1 MLPDNFSIGI
11 ENHET
16 GAASS
21 LVQTSD
27 VCHIVKTTKDL
38 SKYSRIGSS
47 PYMFTS
53 KLNPQQREQ
62 ALASLASEE
71 FDILIIG
78 GGVNGVGAALDAVTR
93 GLKVALVEAHDFA
106 AGTSSRSSKLIHGGL
121 RYLEQYDFKLVREAL
136 HERELMVSTQCPHLV
151 KPVSFLYPLTEKV
164 KERTYVGAG
173 LALYDALRGFKRA
186 LPSHKHLTGKTIA
199 SISPSLRQDIITG
212 AIRYF
217 DAQVDDARHTMMIA
231 RTAARHGAVM
241 ATGVRVD
248 DLTRSGKKVTG
259 VVAIDQATNKKFTI
273 AAKATIMCA
282 GVWSDELHEKFGLTA
297 GYSVAMSKGV
307 HIVVPGDAI
316 QSKDGII
323 LKTPVSVLFL
333 IPWGDKWI
341 VGTTDTPY
349 EGDRSKPLA
358 TQEDV
363 QYILDQANRV
373 LEPKLKAEDIIGV
386 FAGLRPL
393 VANKTGSATTKLS
406 REHTVDRPAPGF
418 VSMAGGK
425 YTTYRVMAKDA
436 VDLAVLDLRRLV
448 SDSVTDKLPLIGAD
462 GYFALK
468 QQVSKIAEDTQM
480 SEATI
485 THLLDRY
492 GSLIEEILELIAED
506 SSLAE
511 RIIPELPYLKA
522 EILHAATHEGALSV
536 EDVLLRRTRISFEA
550 VDGGAD
556 AAKEVA
562 KIIGEPLGWGA
573 KERNASVSAFL
584 EVIEREEEAL
594 VELVNS

>member
-1 MLPDNFSIGI
+1 
-11 ENHET
+11 
-16 GAASS
+16 
-21 LVQTSD
+21 
-27 VCHIVKTTKDL
+27 
-38 SKYSRIGSS
+38 
-47 PYMFTS
+47 MFTS
-53 KLNPQQREQ
+53 QLNPQQRAA
-62 ALASLASEE
+62 ALTSLATEE

-93 GLKVALVEAHDFA
+93 GLKVALVESHDFA

-136 HERELMVSTQCPHLV
+136 RERELMVSTQCPHLV

-173 LALYDALRGFKRA
+173 LALYDALRGMKRA

-199 SISPSLRQDIITG
+199 AISPSLRQDIITG

-241 ATGVRVD
+241 ATGVRVE
-248 DLTRSGKKVTG
+248 DLIRNGKRVTG
-259 VVAIDQATNKKFTI
+259 VVAVDTATKKKITI
-273 AAKATIMCA
+273 SAKATIMCA
-282 GVWSDELHEKFGLTA
+282 GVWSDELHAKFELTP
-297 GYSVAMSKGV
+297 GYTVAMSKGV
-307 HIVVPGDAI
+307 HIVLPGDAI
-316 QSKDGII
+316 KSQDGII

-349 EGDRSKPLA
+349 DGDRANPRA

-373 LEPKLKAEDIIGV
+373 LEPQIKADDILGV

-418 VSMAGGK
+418 VSIAGGK

-448 SDSVTDKLPLIGAD
+448 NESVTDKLPLIGAE
-462 GYFALK
+462 GYFALV
-468 QQVSKIAEDTQM
+468 QQTSKISEKYSI
-480 SEATI
+480 SEATV

-492 GSLIEEILELIAED
+492 GSLIEEILEIIDAD
-506 SSLAE
+506 SSMAQRL
-511 RIIPELPYLKA
+511 ITELPYIKA
-522 EILHAATHEGALSV
+522 EILHAVTHEGALSV

-550 VDGGAD
+550 FDGGVDVASD
-556 AAKEVA
+556 VA
-562 KIIGEPLGWGA
+562 KIIGAQLGWGA
-573 KERNASVSAFL
+573 KERSASVVSFTEL
-584 EVIEREEEAL
+584 MEKEEEAL

>member
-1 MLPDNFSIGI
+1 
-11 ENHET
+11 
-16 GAASS
+16 
-21 LVQTSD
+21 
-27 VCHIVKTTKDL
+27 
-38 SKYSRIGSS
+38 
-47 PYMFTS
+47 MFTS
-53 KLNPQQREQ
+53 QLNPQQRAA
-62 ALASLASEE
+62 ALTSLATEE

-78 GGVNGVGAALDAVTR
+78 GGVNGAGAALDAVTR
-93 GLKVALVEAHDFA
+93 GLKVALVESHDFA

-136 HERELMVSTQCPHLV
+136 RERELMVSTQCPHLV

-173 LALYDALRGFKRA
+173 LALYDALRGMKRA

-199 SISPSLRQDIITG
+199 AISPSLRQDIITG

-231 RTAARHGAVM
+231 RTAARHGAVL
-241 ATGVRVD
+241 ATGVRVE
-248 DLTRSGKKVTG
+248 DLIRNGKRITG
-259 VVAIDQATNKKFTI
+259 VVAVDTATQKKITI
-273 AAKATIMCA
+273 SAKATIMCA
-282 GVWSDELHEKFGLTA
+282 GVWSDELHAKFDLTP
-297 GYSVAMSKGV
+297 GYTVAMSKGV
-307 HIVVPGDAI
+307 HIVLPGDAI
-316 QSKDGII
+316 KSKDGII

-349 EGDRSKPLA
+349 DGDRANPRA

-373 LEPKLKAEDIIGV
+373 LEPHIKADDILGV

-418 VSMAGGK
+418 VSIAGGK

-448 SDSVTDKLPLIGAD
+448 NESVTDKLPLIGAD
-462 GYFALK
+462 GYFALV
-468 QQVSKIAEDTQM
+468 QQTSKISEKYSI
-480 SEATI
+480 SEATV

-492 GSLIEEILELIAED
+492 GSLIEEILEIIDAD
-506 SSLAE
+506 SSMAQRL
-511 RIIPELPYLKA
+511 IPELPYIKA
-522 EILHAATHEGALSV
+522 EILHAVTHEGALSV

-550 VDGGAD
+550 FDGGVDVAAD
-556 AAKEVA
+556 VA
-562 KIIGEPLGWGA
+562 KIIGAQLGWGA
-573 KERNASVSAFL
+573 KERNASVDSFTEL
-584 EVIEREEEAL
+584 MEKEEEAL

>member
-1 MLPDNFSIGI
+1 
-11 ENHET
+11 
-16 GAASS
+16 
-21 LVQTSD
+21 
-27 VCHIVKTTKDL
+27 
-38 SKYSRIGSS
+38 
-47 PYMFTS
+47 MFTS
-53 KLNPQQREQ
+53 SLNHEQRAAALS
-62 ALASLASEE
+62 ALATEE
-71 FDILIIG
+71 FDILVIG
-78 GGVNGVGAALDAVTR
+78 GGVNGVGVALDAVTR
-93 GLKVALVEAHDFA
+93 GLKVALVESQDYA

-199 SISPSLRQDIITG
+199 NISPSLRQDIITG

-241 ATGVRVD
+241 ATNVRVD
-248 DLTRSGKKVTG
+248 DLARSGKKVVG
-259 VVAIDQATNKKFTI
+259 AVATDLKSGKQLTI
-273 AAKATIMCA
+273 SAKATIMCA
-282 GVWSDELHEKFGLTA
+282 GVWSDELHEKFGLTP

-307 HIVVPGDAI
+307 HIVVPQSAI
-316 QSKDGII
+316 HSKDGII

-349 EGDRSKPLA
+349 DGDRAKPLA

-373 LEPKLKAEDIIGV
+373 LEPKLKSEDILGV

-393 VANKTGSATTKLS
+393 VANNTKSATTKLS

-418 VSMAGGK
+418 VSLAGGK

-436 VDLAVLDLRRLV
+436 VDLAVLDLRRIV

-468 QQVSKIAEDTQM
+468 QQVLKIASENNL
-480 SEATI
+480 SEATVQ
-485 THLLDRY
+485 HLLDRY
-492 GSLIEEILELIAED
+492 GSLISEILEIVAADE
-506 SSLAE
+506 SMAE
-511 RIIPELPYLKA
+511 RLIPDLPYIKA
-522 EILHAATHEGALSV
+522 EILHAASHEGALSV

-550 VDGGAD
+550 SDSGLSVAD
-556 AAKEVA
+556 KVADLIGTVLNWSAADRKDS
-562 KIIGEPLGWGA
+562 IQSY
-573 KERNASVSAFL
+573 ERVVEDEESAL
-584 EVIEREEEAL
+584 RAL
-594 VELVNS
+594 VKSSVA

>member
-1 MLPDNFSIGI
+1 
-11 ENHET
+11 
-16 GAASS
+16 
-21 LVQTSD
+21 
-27 VCHIVKTTKDL
+27 
-38 SKYSRIGSS
+38 
-47 PYMFTS
+47 MFTS
-53 KLNPQQREQ
+53 QLNPQQRTA
-62 ALASLASEE
+62 ALKSLASEE

-93 GLKVALVEAHDFA
+93 GLKVALVESQDIA

-136 HERELMVSTQCPHLV
+136 RERELMVSTQCPHLV
-151 KPVSFLYPLTEKV
+151 KPVSFLYPLTEKM

-173 LALYDALRGFKRA
+173 LALYDALRGMKRA
-186 LPSHKHLTGKTIA
+186 LPSHKHLTGKTI
-199 SISPSLRQDIITG
+199 SQISPSLRQDIITG
-212 AIRYF
+212 AIRYY

-231 RTAARHGAVM
+231 RTAARHGAVI
-241 ATGVRVD
+241 ATGVRVE
-248 DLTRSGKKVTG
+248 DLIRSGKKIIGAVAVDVATG
-259 VVAIDQATNKKFTI
+259 KKLNI
-273 AAKATIMCA
+273 SAKVTIMCA
-282 GVWSDELHEKFGLTA
+282 GVWSDELHEQFGLTP

-307 HIVVPGDAI
+307 HIVLPKDAI
-316 QSKDGII
+316 HSKDGII

-333 IPWGDKWI
+333 IPWGDQWI

-373 LEPKLKAEDIIGV
+373 LEPKLKAEDIVGV

-418 VSMAGGK
+418 VSIAGGK

-468 QQVSKIAEDTQM
+468 QQVGKIAESYSI
-480 SEATI
+480 SEATVI
-485 THLLDRY
+485 HLLDRY
-492 GSLIEEILELIAED
+492 GSLIEEILEIISSD
-506 SSLAE
+506 SSMAE

-522 EILHAATHEGALSV
+522 EILHAVTHEGALSV

-550 VDGGAD
+550 FDGGAD
-556 AAKEVA
+556 VAPEVA
-562 KIIGEPLGWGA
+562 KIIGDELSWGA
-573 KERNASVSAFL
+573 KERNASVKSFL
-584 EVIEREEEAL
+584 GVIENEEEAL
-594 VELVNS
+594 AELVNS

>member
-1 MLPDNFSIGI
+1 
-11 ENHET
+11 
-16 GAASS
+16 
-21 LVQTSD
+21 
-27 VCHIVKTTKDL
+27 
-38 SKYSRIGSS
+38 
-47 PYMFTS
+47 MFTS
-53 KLNPQQREQ
+53 ALNPEQRAAALS
-62 ALASLASEE
+62 ALATEE
-71 FDILIIG
+71 FDILVIG
-78 GGVNGVGAALDAVTR
+78 GGVNGVGVALDAVTR
-93 GLKVALVEAHDFA
+93 GLKVALVESQDIA

-173 LALYDALRGFKRA
+173 LALYDALRGFKRS

-199 SISPSLRQDIITG
+199 NISPSLRQDIITG

-231 RTAARHGAVM
+231 RTAARHGAVI
-241 ATGVRVD
+241 ATNVRVD
-248 DLTRSGKKVTG
+248 NLTRNGKKVTG
-259 VVAIDQATNKKFTI
+259 VVATDLKTGKTLNI

-282 GVWSDELHEKFGLTA
+282 GVWSDELHQQFGLTP

-307 HIVVPGDAI
+307 HIVVPQSAI
-316 QSKDGII
+316 HSKDGII
-323 LKTPVSVLFL
+323 LKTAVSVLFL

-349 EGDRSKPLA
+349 EGDRAKPLA
-358 TQEDV
+358 TQKDV

-373 LEPKLKAEDIIGV
+373 LEPKLKTEDIIGV

-393 VANKTGSATTKLS
+393 VANNATSATTKLS

-418 VSMAGGK
+418 VSLAGGK

-436 VDLAVLDLRRLV
+436 VDLAVLDLRRIV
-448 SDSVTDKLPLIGAD
+448 SGSVTEKLPLIGAD
-462 GYFALK
+462 GYFAL
-468 QQVSKIAEDTQM
+468 QQQALKIADGYNI
-480 SEATI
+480 SEATV

-492 GSLIEEILELIAED
+492 GSLISEILEIITENPEMAQRLIPD
-506 SSLAE
+506 
-511 RIIPELPYLKA
+511 LPYIKA
-522 EILHAATHEGALSV
+522 EILHAASHEGALSV

-550 VDGGAD
+550 SDSGLS
-556 AAKEVA
+556 AAETVA
-562 KIIGEPLGWGA
+562 EIIGETLGWKSADRKDSVQSFA
-573 KERNASVSAFL
+573 KVIGQE
-584 EVIEREEEAL
+584 EVAL
-594 VELVNS
+594 KALVNS